1 MADELPE
8 LPKKPSFISS
18 VASGIGGFIKGAL
31 SGGVMGALGGAAI
44 AAIAV
49 GVAAIAG
56 VPILAATATAA
67 AAAGTTTATVAG
79 FSSVAAL
86 LGIEATA
93 LTAGAVV
100 GSAALTGAAVGG
112 AALATVGA
120 GAGTLT
126 GVIKSREEGQPKA
139 EDIVNVAKISFAQ
152 GVAVGHNIEH
162 SAQVQHGHAAT
173 KHADKVTTERA
184 AMAMAERQ
192 VIQ

>member
-1 MADELPE
+1 MADQLPE

-31 SGGVMGALGGAAI
+31 SGGIMGALGGALVGLAAVGI
-44 AAIAV
+44 AAIVIPTA
-49 GVAAIAG
+49 
-56 VPILAATATAA
+56 PIA
-67 AAAGTTTATVAG
+67 AAAGFLGLAADATV
-79 FSSVAAL
+79 
-86 LGIEATA
+86 
-93 LTAGAVV
+93 GAVL

-120 GAGTLT
+120 GAGTMT
-126 GVIKSREEGQPKA
+126 GVIRSREEGQPKA

-162 SAQVQHGHAAT
+162 SAQVQHGHT
-173 KHADKVTTERA
+173 KHADKVTNERA